1 MVVLGVHSFILKQQP
16 SEVDSVIILTVHV
29 TKLRHRE
36 VK

>member
-16 SEVDSVIILTVHV
+16 SEVDSVIILSVHV